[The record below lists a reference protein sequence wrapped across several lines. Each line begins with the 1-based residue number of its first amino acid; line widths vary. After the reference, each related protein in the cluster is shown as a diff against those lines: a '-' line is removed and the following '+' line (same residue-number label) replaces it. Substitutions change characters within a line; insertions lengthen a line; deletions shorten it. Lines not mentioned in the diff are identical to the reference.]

1 MSFRVELLTPEGN
14 QTIDCAADEYLWDA
28 AARAGI
34 GLPAIC
40 HQGRCLTCA
49 AKLLRG
55 EVDQSASSSYLPEDR
70 AAGFALL
77 CTGLPLTDL
86 IVETH
91 QEWEMRRHRLARGL
105 PAPYS

>member
-1 MSFRVELLTPEGN
+1 MLITPDGRRS
-14 QTIDCAADEYLWDA
+14 IDCPESDFVWDA

-34 GLPAIC
+34 RLSAIC

-49 AKLLRG
+49 ARIVEG
-55 EVDQSASSSYLPEDR
+55 DVDQSASSSYFPEDR

-77 CTGLPLTDL
+77 CTGRPLTDAIL
-86 IVETH
+86 ETD
-91 QEWEMRRHRLARGL
+91 QQWEMRRHRTAAGL